1 MENRNKIKVKFKL
14 DKHSFVR
21 LEVEEEKLP
30 IVQENNRE
38 VSRNEKRELRH
49 ESMYSLE
56 ALTEDERNDIIDV
69 NTNIEEQI
77 IKRETVIER
86 NKKLYAALHKL
97 SSRQQEII
105 RKVYFEEKSQ
115 REVSR
120 ELGITEAGTSIQLSR
135 AIEKLKKFLE
145 K

>member
-1 MENRNKIKVKFKL
+1 MENRNKLKVKFKL
-14 DKHSFVR
+14 DEHRFVY

-49 ESMYSLE
+49 ESLYSLE
-56 ALTEDERNDIIDV
+56 ALTEDKCKIDV
-69 NTNIEEQI
+69 NADIEDLI
-77 IKRETVIER
+77 INCETVTER
-86 NKKLYAALHKL
+86 NKRLYAALHKL

-105 RKVYFEEKSQ
+105 RKVFFEEKSQ

-120 ELGITEAGTSIQLSR
+120 ELGITEAGISIQLSQ
-135 AIEKLKKFLE
+135 AIKKLKKFF
-145 K
+145 KK